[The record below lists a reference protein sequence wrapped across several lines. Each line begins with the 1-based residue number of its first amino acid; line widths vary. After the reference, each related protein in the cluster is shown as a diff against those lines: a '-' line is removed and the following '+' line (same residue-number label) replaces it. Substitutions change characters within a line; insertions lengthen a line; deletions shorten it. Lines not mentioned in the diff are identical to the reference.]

1 MVTLHKFL
9 SPRYDE
15 IHNYDFTTGKAKST
29 GLVIGHFTQMVW
41 TASTKVGYGVAI
53 ADSPKWGKYGS
64 KIVFVVA
71 KYSPPG
77 NSDTYTKFVQPAV
90 GKC

>member
-1 MVTLHKFL
+1 M
-9 SPRYDE
+9 
-15 IHNYDFTTGKAKST
+15 
-29 GLVIGHFTQMVW
+29 IGHFTQMVW

-90 GKC
+90 GKWCCIKISVNLFLPHHNILALL